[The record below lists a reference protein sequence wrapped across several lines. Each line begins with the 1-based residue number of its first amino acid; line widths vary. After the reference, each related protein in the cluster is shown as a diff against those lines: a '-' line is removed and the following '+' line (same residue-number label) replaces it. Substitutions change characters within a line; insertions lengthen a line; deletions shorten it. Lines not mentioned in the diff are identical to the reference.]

1 MKLGMNATTCWNA
14 IFLNN
19 IRKDY
24 IDTYFIKRP
33 SAIQFGHLMK
43 TKNKINVTKFAD
55 LSKLSTKLCA
65 PRAKPIAT
73 FFYTLFFI
81 IISFHF
87 YRHLLS

>member
-14 IFLNN
+14 MFLNS

-43 TKNKINVTKFAD
+43 TKNQIKLNKNCRFIKVINKAV
-55 LSKLSTKLCA
+55 CA
-65 PRAKPIAT
+65 PG
-73 FFYTLFFI
+73 
-81 IISFHF
+81 
-87 YRHLLS
+87 